1 MQNTRK
7 PNISACMIVKNE
19 EEFLPNCLNS
29 IKDAVDEIII
39 VDTGSTDN
47 TIAIAK
53 NFGAKVYH
61 HPWNDS
67 FSEARNRYL
76 NYASGD
82 WILQIDADEELEQAD
97 IPKLRIA
104 ISDNRY
110 NGIIIA
116 IQSIIKDGLHTFY
129 HPRIFRRGKGFY
141 KNIIHEQTIIDGERL
156 STEIR
161 LYHHGYNLDEKKM
174 RIKWQRTTHLLKK
187 QIAQNKHDSF
197 AWFNLIRN
205 YRIQD
210 LFQDGI
216 NAGEEALKIMAPDAF
231 SKHGRTVQ
239 QPHLTSPL
247 PLYPTVGQ
255 ASTPDIIMTSG
266 DACPTNEGGQGE
278 GMSPAGGGAGGGNFS
293 HPWREGLEPAPY
305 LIRGEEG
312 ELIQETNISLHHY
325 VMIIYETANCYLYNE
340 DYSKAKE
347 LCHFALSKLAELK
360 IEPENID
367 LIFTLACIY
376 LKEGDYRKAIDYF
389 ERFLLLREWYLK
401 NINNISLMV
410 DTMGYAY
417 TAYNGLGICFGKLGH
432 LQTGIDYLQKAIS
445 SNTKYLTPYKNLAIC
460 YLSEENLVEATN
472 TLLKTISEGIADEE
486 VLLHLGELYIKQ
498 EAYEKAI
505 PYLESYLKIYPENKD
520 TLLNIARCYEK
531 LGHLEA
537 ALIGYKSALGQ

>member
-1 MQNTRK
+1 MENILSPK
-7 PNISACMIVKNE
+7 ISACMIVKNE

-29 IKDAVDEIII
+29 IKDVVDEIII

-47 TIAIAK
+47 TVTIAK
-53 NFGAKVYH
+53 SFGAKVYH
-61 HPWNDS
+61 HPWNNS
-67 FSEARNRYL
+67 FSEARNHYL
-76 NYASGD
+76 DYASGD
-82 WILQIDADEELEQAD
+82 WIFQIDADEELEQAD
-97 IPKLRIA
+97 IPKLRLA

-116 IQSIIKDGLHTFY
+116 IHSIIKDGIHKFY

-141 KNIIHEQTIIDGERL
+141 KDIIHEQTIIEGERL
-156 STEIR
+156 PTEIR
-161 LYHHGYNLDEKKM
+161 LYHHGYNLDGKEM

-210 LFQDGI
+210 LFKDGI
-216 NAGEEALKIMAPDAF
+216 DAGEEALKIM
-231 SKHGRTVQ
+231 
-239 QPHLTSPL
+239 SPVSFL
-247 PLYPTVGQ
+247 NHDKT
-255 ASTPDIIMTSG
+255 D
-266 DACPTNEGGQGE
+266 
-278 GMSPAGGGAGGGNFS
+278 
-293 HPWREGLEPAPY
+293 
-305 LIRGEEG
+305 
-312 ELIQETNISLHHY
+312 ISLHHY
-325 VMIIYETANCYLYNE
+325 VMIIYETANCHLYNE

-410 DTMGYAY
+410 DTMGYDY
-417 TAYNGLGICFGKLGH
+417 TAYNGLGICSGTLGH
-432 LQTGIDYLQKAIS
+432 LQTAIDYLQKAIT

-460 YLSEENLVEATN
+460 YLSVENLVEATN
-472 TLLKTISEGIADEE
+472 TLLKTISEGIADNE

-505 PYLESYLKIYPENKD
+505 PYLEAHIKTCPENKD

-531 LGHLEA
+531 LGHWEA
-537 ALIGYKSALGQ
+537 ALVGYKSALGE

>member
-1 MQNTRK
+1 MENILSPK
-7 PNISACMIVKNE
+7 ISACMIVKNE

-29 IKDAVDEIII
+29 IKDVVDEIII

-47 TIAIAK
+47 TVTIAK
-53 NFGAKVYH
+53 EFKAKVYH

-67 FSEARNRYL
+67 FSEARNHCL
-76 NYASGD
+76 NHASGD
-82 WILQIDADEELEQAD
+82 WILQIDADEELERSD
-97 IPKLRIA
+97 IPILRDA
-104 ISDNRY
+104 INTDSY

-116 IQSIIKDGLHTFY
+116 IHSIVKDGTHKFY

-141 KNIIHEQTIIDGERL
+141 KDIIHEQTIIEGERL
-156 STEIR
+156 PTEIR
-161 LYHHGYNLDEKKM
+161 LYHYGYNLDEKKM

-197 AWFNLIRN
+197 AWFNLVRN

-210 LFQDGI
+210 SFQDGI
-216 NAGEEALKIMAPDAF
+216 NAGEEALKIMSPVPF
-231 SKHGRTVQ
+231 SNHDKT
-239 QPHLTSPL
+239 
-247 PLYPTVGQ
+247 
-255 ASTPDIIMTSG
+255 D
-266 DACPTNEGGQGE
+266 
-278 GMSPAGGGAGGGNFS
+278 
-293 HPWREGLEPAPY
+293 
-305 LIRGEEG
+305 
-312 ELIQETNISLHHY
+312 ISLHHY
-325 VMIIYETANCYLYNE
+325 VMIIYETANCHLYNE

-401 NINNISLMV
+401 NINKISLMV
-410 DTMGYAY
+410 DTMGYDY
-417 TAYNGLGICFGKLGH
+417 TAYNGLGICSGKLGH
-432 LQTGIDYLQKAIS
+432 LQTAIDYLQKAIA
-445 SNTKYLTPYKNLAIC
+445 SNTKYLTPYKNLALC

-472 TLLKTISEGIADEE
+472 TLLRTISEGIADDE

-505 PYLESYLKIYPENKD
+505 PYLEAHLKTYPENKD

-531 LGHLEA
+531 LGHWEA
-537 ALIGYKSALGQ
+537 ALVGYKSALGE

>member
-1 MQNTRK
+1 MENILSPK
-7 PNISACMIVKNE
+7 ISACMIVKNE

-29 IKDAVDEIII
+29 IKDVVDEIII

-47 TIAIAK
+47 TVTIAK
-53 NFGAKVYH
+53 SFGAKVYH
-61 HPWNDS
+61 HPWNNS
-67 FSEARNRYL
+67 FSEARNHYL
-76 NYASGD
+76 DYASGD
-82 WILQIDADEELEQAD
+82 WIFQIDADEELEQAD
-97 IPKLRIA
+97 IPKLRLA

-116 IQSIIKDGLHTFY
+116 IHSIIKDGIHKFY

-141 KNIIHEQTIIDGERL
+141 KDIIHEQTIIEGERL
-156 STEIR
+156 PTEIR
-161 LYHHGYNLDEKKM
+161 LYHHGYNLDGKKM

-210 LFQDGI
+210 LFKDGI
-216 NAGEEALKIMAPDAF
+216 DAGEEALKIM
-231 SKHGRTVQ
+231 
-239 QPHLTSPL
+239 SPVSFL
-247 PLYPTVGQ
+247 NHDKT
-255 ASTPDIIMTSG
+255 D
-266 DACPTNEGGQGE
+266 
-278 GMSPAGGGAGGGNFS
+278 
-293 HPWREGLEPAPY
+293 
-305 LIRGEEG
+305 
-312 ELIQETNISLHHY
+312 ISLHHY
-325 VMIIYETANCYLYNE
+325 VMIIYETANCHLYNE
-340 DYSKAKE
+340 DYSKARE

-410 DTMGYAY
+410 DTMGYDY
-417 TAYNGLGICFGKLGH
+417 TAYNGLGICSGTLGH
-432 LQTGIDYLQKAIS
+432 LQTAIDYLQKAIA
-445 SNTKYLTPYKNLAIC
+445 SNTKYLTPYKNLAHC

-472 TLLKTISEGIADEE
+472 TLLKTISEGVADNE

-505 PYLESYLKIYPENKD
+505 PYLEAHIKTCPENKD

-531 LGHLEA
+531 LGHWEA
-537 ALIGYKSALGQ
+537 ALVGYKSALGG

>member
-1 MQNTRK
+1 MENILSPK
-7 PNISACMIVKNE
+7 ISACMIVKNE

-29 IKDAVDEIII
+29 IKGVVDEIII
-39 VDTGSTDN
+39 VDTGSTDD
-47 TIAIAK
+47 TMTIAK

-67 FSEARNRYL
+67 FSEARNHCL
-76 NYASGD
+76 NHASGD

-97 IPKLRIA
+97 IPKLRLA
-104 ISDNRY
+104 ISDHRY

-129 HPRIFRRGKGFY
+129 HPRIFRRGNGFY
-141 KNIIHEQTIIDGERL
+141 KDIIHEQTIIEGERL
-156 STEIR
+156 PTEIR

-187 QIAQNKHDSF
+187 QIAHNKHDGF

-216 NAGEEALKIMAPDAF
+216 DAGEEALKIM
-231 SKHGRTVQ
+231 
-239 QPHLTSPL
+239 SPVSFL
-247 PLYPTVGQ
+247 NHDKT
-255 ASTPDIIMTSG
+255 DI
-266 DACPTNEGGQGE
+266 N
-278 GMSPAGGGAGGGNFS
+278 
-293 HPWREGLEPAPY
+293 
-305 LIRGEEG
+305 
-312 ELIQETNISLHHY
+312 LHHY
-325 VMIIYETANCYLYNE
+325 VMIIYETANCHLYNE
-340 DYSKAKE
+340 NYSKAKE

-401 NINNISLMV
+401 NINKISLMV
-410 DTMGYAY
+410 DTMGYDY
-417 TAYNGLGICFGKLGH
+417 TAYNGLGICSGKLGH
-432 LQTGIDYLQKAIS
+432 LQTAIDYLQKAIA
-445 SNTKYLTPYKNLAIC
+445 SNTKYLTPYKNLALC
-460 YLSEENLVEATN
+460 YLNEENFVEATN
-472 TLLKTISEGIADEE
+472 TLLKTISEGIADNE

-505 PYLESYLKIYPENKD
+505 PYLEAHIKTCPENKD
-520 TLLNIARCYEK
+520 ILLNIARCYEK
-531 LGHLEA
+531 LGHWEA
-537 ALIGYKSALGQ
+537 ALVGYKSALGE

>member
-1 MQNTRK
+1 MENILSPK
-7 PNISACMIVKNE
+7 ISACMIVKNE

-29 IKDAVDEIII
+29 IKEVADEIII

-47 TIAIAK
+47 TVTIAK
-53 NFGAKVYH
+53 EFKAKVYH

-67 FSEARNRYL
+67 FSEARNHCL
-76 NYASGD
+76 NHASGD

-97 IPKLRIA
+97 IPKLRLA
-104 ISDNRY
+104 ISDKRY

-141 KNIIHEQTIIDGERL
+141 KDIIHEQTIIEGERL
-156 STEIR
+156 PTEIR
-161 LYHHGYNLDEKKM
+161 LYHHGYNLDQKKM
-174 RIKWQRTTHLLKK
+174 RTKWQRTTHLLKK

-216 NAGEEALKIMAPDAF
+216 NAGEEALKIMSVVPF
-231 SKHGRTVQ
+231 SKH
-239 QPHLTSPL
+239 
-247 PLYPTVGQ
+247 
-255 ASTPDIIMTSG
+255 DK
-266 DACPTNEGGQGE
+266 
-278 GMSPAGGGAGGGNFS
+278 
-293 HPWREGLEPAPY
+293 
-305 LIRGEEG
+305 
-312 ELIQETNISLHHY
+312 TNINLHHY
-325 VMIIYETANCYLYNE
+325 VMVIYETANCHLYNE
-340 DYSKAKE
+340 NYSKAKE

-376 LKEGDYRKAIDYF
+376 LKEGDYRKAIDHF

-401 NINNISLMV
+401 NIDKISLMV
-410 DTMGYAY
+410 DTMGYDY
-417 TAYNGLGICFGKLGH
+417 TAYNGLGICSGKLGH
-432 LQTGIDYLQKAIS
+432 LQTAIDYFKKAIA
-445 SNTKYLTPYKNLAIC
+445 SNTKYLTPYKNLVLC
-460 YLSEENLVEATN
+460 YLNNGNLVEATN
-472 TLLKTISEGIADEE
+472 TLLKIISECIADDETF
-486 VLLHLGELYIKQ
+486 LYLGELHIKQ

-505 PYLESYLKIYPENKD
+505 PYLEAYVKVHPENKD

-531 LGHLEA
+531 LGHWEA
-537 ALIGYKSALGQ
+537 ALVGYKSALGK

>member
-1 MQNTRK
+1 MENILSPK
-7 PNISACMIVKNE
+7 ISACMIVKNE

-29 IKDAVDEIII
+29 IKGVVDEIII
-39 VDTGSTDN
+39 VDTGSTDD
-47 TIAIAK
+47 TMTIAK

-67 FSEARNRYL
+67 FSEARNHCL
-76 NYASGD
+76 NHASGD

-97 IPKLRIA
+97 IPKLRLA
-104 ISDNRY
+104 ISDHRY

-141 KNIIHEQTIIDGERL
+141 KDIIHEQTIIEGERL
-156 STEIR
+156 PTEIR

-187 QIAQNKHDSF
+187 QIAHNKHDGF

-216 NAGEEALKIMAPDAF
+216 DAGEEALKIMSSDSF
-231 SKHGRTVQ
+231 SKHSGTATIQR
-239 QPHLTSPL
+239 PHQTSPIKGEETFF
-247 PLYPTVGQ
+247 PR
-255 ASTPDIIMTSG
+255 TS
-266 DACPTNEGGQGE
+266 
-278 GMSPAGGGAGGGNFS
+278 
-293 HPWREGLEPAPY
+293 WEGLGVGDE
-305 LIRGEEG
+305 R
-312 ELIQETNISLHHY
+312 IQGTNVSLHHY
-325 VMIIYETANCYLYNE
+325 VMIIYETANCHLYNE

-389 ERFLLLREWYLK
+389 ERFLSLREWYLK
-401 NINNISLMV
+401 NINKISLMV
-410 DTMGYAY
+410 DTMGYDY
-417 TAYNGLGICFGKLGH
+417 TAYNGLGICSGKLGH
-432 LQTGIDYLQKAIS
+432 LQTAIDYLQKAIA
-445 SNTKYLTPYKNLAIC
+445 SNTKYLTPYKNLALC
-460 YLSEENLVEATN
+460 YLNEENFVEATN
-472 TLLKTISEGIADEE
+472 TLLKTISEGIADNE

-505 PYLESYLKIYPENKD
+505 PYLEAHIKTCPENKNI
-520 TLLNIARCYEK
+520 LLNIARCYEK
-531 LGHLEA
+531 LGHWEA
-537 ALIGYKSALGQ
+537 ALVGYKSALGQ

>member
-1 MQNTRK
+1 
-7 PNISACMIVKNE
+7 MIVKNE
-19 EEFLPNCLNS
+19 EELLPNCLNS

-47 TIAIAK
+47 TVNIAK
-53 NFGAKVYH
+53 IFGAKVYH

-67 FSEARNRYL
+67 FSEARNHCL
-76 NYASGD
+76 NHASGD

-97 IPKLRIA
+97 IPKLRLA
-104 ISDNRY
+104 ISDHRY
-110 NGIIIA
+110 NGVIIA
-116 IQSIIKDGLHTFY
+116 IQSIIKDGIHKFY

-141 KNIIHEQTIIDGERL
+141 KDIIHEQTILEGERL

-174 RIKWQRTTHLLKK
+174 RTKWQRTTHLLIK

-216 NAGEEALKIMAPDAF
+216 NAGEEALKIMSPVPF
-231 SKHGRTVQ
+231 SNHDKT
-239 QPHLTSPL
+239 
-247 PLYPTVGQ
+247 
-255 ASTPDIIMTSG
+255 D
-266 DACPTNEGGQGE
+266 
-278 GMSPAGGGAGGGNFS
+278 
-293 HPWREGLEPAPY
+293 
-305 LIRGEEG
+305 
-312 ELIQETNISLHHY
+312 ISLHHY
-325 VMIIYETANCYLYNE
+325 VMITYETANCYLYNE
-340 DYSKAKE
+340 NYSKAKE
-347 LCHFALSKLAELK
+347 LCLLTLSKLAELK
-360 IEPENID
+360 IKPENID

-376 LKEGDYRKAIDYF
+376 LKEGDYRKAIDSF

-410 DTMGYAY
+410 DTLGYDY
-417 TAYNGLGICFGKLGH
+417 TAYNGLGICCGKLGH
-432 LQTGIDYLQKAIS
+432 LQTAIDYLQKAIA

-460 YLSEENLVEATN
+460 YLSDENLVEATN
-472 TLLKTISEGIADEE
+472 TLLRTITEGIADNE

-498 EAYEKAI
+498 EAFEKAI
-505 PYLESYLKIYPENKD
+505 PHLEAHLKTCPENKG

-531 LGHLEA
+531 LGHWEA
-537 ALIGYKSALGQ
+537 ALIGYKSALGE

>member
-1 MQNTRK
+1 MENILSPK
-7 PNISACMIVKNE
+7 ISACMIVKNE

-29 IKDAVDEIII
+29 IKGVVDEIII
-39 VDTGSTDN
+39 VDTGSTDD
-47 TIAIAK
+47 TMTIAK

-67 FSEARNRYL
+67 FSEARNHCL
-76 NYASGD
+76 NHASGD

-97 IPKLRIA
+97 IPKLRLA
-104 ISDNRY
+104 ISDHRY

-141 KNIIHEQTIIDGERL
+141 KDIIHEQTIIEGERL
-156 STEIR
+156 PTEIR
-161 LYHHGYNLDEKKM
+161 LYHHGYNLDGKKM

-187 QIAQNKHDSF
+187 QIAHNKHDGF

-216 NAGEEALKIMAPDAF
+216 DAGEEALKIM
-231 SKHGRTVQ
+231 
-239 QPHLTSPL
+239 SPVSFL
-247 PLYPTVGQ
+247 NHDKT
-255 ASTPDIIMTSG
+255 DI
-266 DACPTNEGGQGE
+266 N
-278 GMSPAGGGAGGGNFS
+278 
-293 HPWREGLEPAPY
+293 
-305 LIRGEEG
+305 
-312 ELIQETNISLHHY
+312 LHHY
-325 VMIIYETANCYLYNE
+325 VMIIYETANCHLYNE
-340 DYSKAKE
+340 NYSKAKE

-389 ERFLLLREWYLK
+389 ERFLSLREWYLK
-401 NINNISLMV
+401 NINKISLMV
-410 DTMGYAY
+410 DTMGYDY
-417 TAYNGLGICFGKLGH
+417 TAYNGLGICSGKLGH
-432 LQTGIDYLQKAIS
+432 LQTAIDYLQKAIA
-445 SNTKYLTPYKNLAIC
+445 SNTKYLTPYKNLALC
-460 YLSEENLVEATN
+460 YLNEENFVEATN
-472 TLLKTISEGIADEE
+472 TLLKTISEGIADNE

-505 PYLESYLKIYPENKD
+505 PYLEAHIKTCPENKD
-520 TLLNIARCYEK
+520 ILLNIARCYEK
-531 LGHLEA
+531 LGHWEA
-537 ALIGYKSALGQ
+537 ALVGYKSALGE

>member
-7 PNISACMIVKNE
+7 PTVSACMIVKNE

-29 IKDAVDEIII
+29 IKGVVDEIII
-39 VDTGSTDN
+39 VDTGSTDD
-47 TIAIAK
+47 TMTIAK

-67 FSEARNRYL
+67 FSEARNHCL
-76 NYASGD
+76 NHASGD

-97 IPKLRIA
+97 IPKLRLA
-104 ISDNRY
+104 ISDHRY

-141 KNIIHEQTIIDGERL
+141 KDIIHEQTIIEGERL

-187 QIAQNKHDSF
+187 QIAHNKHDGF

-216 NAGEEALKIMAPDAF
+216 DAGEEALKIM
-231 SKHGRTVQ
+231 
-239 QPHLTSPL
+239 SPVSFL
-247 PLYPTVGQ
+247 NHDKT
-255 ASTPDIIMTSG
+255 DI
-266 DACPTNEGGQGE
+266 N
-278 GMSPAGGGAGGGNFS
+278 
-293 HPWREGLEPAPY
+293 
-305 LIRGEEG
+305 
-312 ELIQETNISLHHY
+312 LHHY
-325 VMIIYETANCYLYNE
+325 VMIIYETANCHLYNE
-340 DYSKAKE
+340 NYSKAKE

-389 ERFLLLREWYLK
+389 ERFLSLREWYLK
-401 NINNISLMV
+401 NINKISLMV
-410 DTMGYAY
+410 DTMGYDY
-417 TAYNGLGICFGKLGH
+417 TAYNGLGICSGKLGH
-432 LQTGIDYLQKAIS
+432 LQTAIDYLQKAIA
-445 SNTKYLTPYKNLAIC
+445 SNTKYLTPYKNLALC
-460 YLSEENLVEATN
+460 YLNEENFVEATN
-472 TLLKTISEGIADEE
+472 TLLKTISEGIADNE

-505 PYLESYLKIYPENKD
+505 PYLEAHIKTCPENKD
-520 TLLNIARCYEK
+520 ILLNIARCYEK
-531 LGHLEA
+531 LGHWEA
-537 ALIGYKSALGQ
+537 ALVGYKSALGE

>member
-1 MQNTRK
+1 MENILSPK
-7 PNISACMIVKNE
+7 ISACMIVKNE

-29 IKDAVDEIII
+29 IKDVVDEIII

-47 TIAIAK
+47 TVTIAK
-53 NFGAKVYH
+53 SFGAKVYH
-61 HPWNDS
+61 HPWNNS
-67 FSEARNRYL
+67 FSEARNHYL
-76 NYASGD
+76 DYASGD
-82 WILQIDADEELEQAD
+82 WIFQIDADEELEQAD
-97 IPKLRIA
+97 IPKLRLA

-116 IQSIIKDGLHTFY
+116 IHSIIKDGIHKFY

-141 KNIIHEQTIIDGERL
+141 KDIIHEQTIIEGERL
-156 STEIR
+156 PTEIR
-161 LYHHGYNLDEKKM
+161 LYHHGYNLDGKKM

-210 LFQDGI
+210 LFKDGI
-216 NAGEEALKIMAPDAF
+216 DAGEEALKIM
-231 SKHGRTVQ
+231 
-239 QPHLTSPL
+239 SPVSFL
-247 PLYPTVGQ
+247 NHDKT
-255 ASTPDIIMTSG
+255 D
-266 DACPTNEGGQGE
+266 
-278 GMSPAGGGAGGGNFS
+278 
-293 HPWREGLEPAPY
+293 
-305 LIRGEEG
+305 
-312 ELIQETNISLHHY
+312 ISLHHY
-325 VMIIYETANCYLYNE
+325 VMIIYETANCHLYNE

-401 NINNISLMV
+401 NINRISLMV
-410 DTMGYAY
+410 DTMGYDY
-417 TAYNGLGICFGKLGH
+417 TAYNGLGICSGKLGH
-432 LQTGIDYLQKAIS
+432 LQTAIDYLQKAIA
-445 SNTKYLTPYKNLAIC
+445 SNTMYLTPYKNLALC

-472 TLLKTISEGIADEE
+472 TLLKTISEGIADNE

-505 PYLESYLKIYPENKD
+505 PYLEAHIKTCPENKD

-531 LGHLEA
+531 LGHWEA
-537 ALIGYKSALGQ
+537 ALVGYKSALGQ

>member
-1 MQNTRK
+1 MENILSPK
-7 PNISACMIVKNE
+7 ISACMIVKNE

-29 IKDAVDEIII
+29 IKEVADEIII

-47 TIAIAK
+47 TVTIAK
-53 NFGAKVYH
+53 EFKAKVYH

-67 FSEARNRYL
+67 FSEARNHCL
-76 NYASGD
+76 NHASGD

-97 IPKLRIA
+97 IPKLRLA
-104 ISDNRY
+104 ISDKRY

-141 KNIIHEQTIIDGERL
+141 KDIIHEQTIIEGERL
-156 STEIR
+156 PTEIR
-161 LYHHGYNLDEKKM
+161 LYHHGYNLDQKKM
-174 RIKWQRTTHLLKK
+174 RTKWQRTTHLLKK

-216 NAGEEALKIMAPDAF
+216 NAGEEALKIMSVVPF
-231 SKHGRTVQ
+231 SKH
-239 QPHLTSPL
+239 
-247 PLYPTVGQ
+247 
-255 ASTPDIIMTSG
+255 DK
-266 DACPTNEGGQGE
+266 
-278 GMSPAGGGAGGGNFS
+278 
-293 HPWREGLEPAPY
+293 
-305 LIRGEEG
+305 
-312 ELIQETNISLHHY
+312 TNINLHHY
-325 VMIIYETANCYLYNE
+325 VMVIYETANCHLYNE
-340 DYSKAKE
+340 NYSKAKE

-376 LKEGDYRKAIDYF
+376 LKEGDYRKAIDHF

-401 NINNISLMV
+401 NIDKISLMV
-410 DTMGYAY
+410 DTMGYDY
-417 TAYNGLGICFGKLGH
+417 TAYNGLGICSGKLGH
-432 LQTGIDYLQKAIS
+432 LQTAIDYFKKAIA
-445 SNTKYLTPYKNLAIC
+445 SNTKYLTPYKNLVLC
-460 YLSEENLVEATN
+460 YLNNGNLVEATN
-472 TLLKTISEGIADEE
+472 TLLKIISEGIADDETF
-486 VLLHLGELYIKQ
+486 LYLGELHIKQ

-505 PYLESYLKIYPENKD
+505 PYLEAYVKVHPENKD

-531 LGHLEA
+531 LGHWEA
-537 ALIGYKSALGQ
+537 ALVGYKSALGK

>member
-1 MQNTRK
+1 MKTLEK
-7 PNISACMIVKNE
+7 PTISACMIVKNE

-29 IKDAVDEIII
+29 IKDVVDEIII

-47 TIAIAK
+47 TVTIAK
-53 NFGAKVYH
+53 EFKAKVH
-61 HPWNDS
+61 HHTWNDS
-67 FSEARNRYL
+67 FSEARNHCL
-76 NYASGD
+76 NHASGD

-97 IPKLRIA
+97 IPKLRLA

-110 NGIIIA
+110 NGIIIV

-141 KNIIHEQTIIDGERL
+141 KDIIHEQTIIEGERL
-156 STEIR
+156 PTEIR

-174 RIKWQRTTHLLKK
+174 RIKWQRITHLLKK

-216 NAGEEALKIMAPDAF
+216 NTGEEALKIMSPVPF
-231 SKHGRTVQ
+231 SNHDK
-239 QPHLTSPL
+239 
-247 PLYPTVGQ
+247 
-255 ASTPDIIMTSG
+255 
-266 DACPTNEGGQGE
+266 
-278 GMSPAGGGAGGGNFS
+278 
-293 HPWREGLEPAPY
+293 
-305 LIRGEEG
+305 
-312 ELIQETNISLHHY
+312 TNINLHHY
-325 VMIIYETANCYLYNE
+325 VMIIYETANCHLYNE

-360 IEPENID
+360 IEPENMD

-410 DTMGYAY
+410 DTMGYDY
-417 TAYNGLGICFGKLGH
+417 TAYNGLGICSVKLGH
-432 LQTGIDYLQKAIS
+432 LQTAIDYLQKAIA
-445 SNTKYLTPYKNLAIC
+445 SNTKYLTPYKNLALC
-460 YLSEENLVEATN
+460 YLTEENLAEATN
-472 TLLKTISEGIADEE
+472 TLLKTISEGIADNE

-505 PYLESYLKIYPENKD
+505 PYLEAHIKTCPENKD
-520 TLLNIARCYEK
+520 ILLNIARCYEK
-531 LGHLEA
+531 LGHWEA
-537 ALIGYKSALGQ
+537 ALVGYKSALGK

>member
-1 MQNTRK
+1 MENILSPK
-7 PNISACMIVKNE
+7 ISACMIVKNE

-29 IKDAVDEIII
+29 IKGVVDEIII
-39 VDTGSTDN
+39 VDTGSTDD
-47 TIAIAK
+47 TMTIAK

-67 FSEARNRYL
+67 FSEARNHCL
-76 NYASGD
+76 NHASGD

-97 IPKLRIA
+97 IPKLRLA
-104 ISDNRY
+104 ISDHRY

-141 KNIIHEQTIIDGERL
+141 KDIIHEQTIIEGERL
-156 STEIR
+156 PTEIR

-187 QIAQNKHDSF
+187 QIAHNKHDGF

-216 NAGEEALKIMAPDAF
+216 NAGEEALKIMSPVPF
-231 SKHGRTVQ
+231 SNHDKT
-239 QPHLTSPL
+239 
-247 PLYPTVGQ
+247 
-255 ASTPDIIMTSG
+255 DI
-266 DACPTNEGGQGE
+266 N
-278 GMSPAGGGAGGGNFS
+278 
-293 HPWREGLEPAPY
+293 
-305 LIRGEEG
+305 
-312 ELIQETNISLHHY
+312 LHHY
-325 VMIIYETANCYLYNE
+325 VMIIYETANCHLYNE
-340 DYSKAKE
+340 NYSKAKE

-389 ERFLLLREWYLK
+389 ERFLSLREWYLK
-401 NINNISLMV
+401 NINKISLMV
-410 DTMGYAY
+410 DTMGYDY
-417 TAYNGLGICFGKLGH
+417 TAYNGLGICSGKLGH
-432 LQTGIDYLQKAIS
+432 LQTAIDYLQKAIA
-445 SNTKYLTPYKNLAIC
+445 SNTKYLTPYKNLALC
-460 YLSEENLVEATN
+460 YLNEENFVEATN
-472 TLLKTISEGIADEE
+472 TLLKTISEGIADNE

-505 PYLESYLKIYPENKD
+505 SYLEAHIKTCPENKD
-520 TLLNIARCYEK
+520 ILLNIARCYEK
-531 LGHLEA
+531 LGHWEA
-537 ALIGYKSALGQ
+537 ALVGYKSALGE

>member
-1 MQNTRK
+1 MKSTRRPK
-7 PNISACMIVKNE
+7 LSACMIVKNE
-19 EEFLPNCLNS
+19 EELLPNCLNS
-29 IKDAVDEIII
+29 IKDAVDEIIV

-47 TIAIAK
+47 TVTIAK
-53 NFGAKVYH
+53 EFKAKVYH

-67 FSEARNRYL
+67 FSEARNHCL
-76 NYASGD
+76 NHASGD

-97 IPKLRIA
+97 IPKLRLA

-141 KNIIHEQTIIDGERL
+141 KDIIHEQTIIEGERL
-156 STEIR
+156 PTEIR

-187 QIAQNKHDSF
+187 QIAQNKHDGF

-216 NAGEEALKIMAPDAF
+216 NAGEEALKIMSPVPF
-231 SKHGRTVQ
+231 SNHDKT
-239 QPHLTSPL
+239 
-247 PLYPTVGQ
+247 
-255 ASTPDIIMTSG
+255 D
-266 DACPTNEGGQGE
+266 
-278 GMSPAGGGAGGGNFS
+278 
-293 HPWREGLEPAPY
+293 
-305 LIRGEEG
+305 
-312 ELIQETNISLHHY
+312 ISLHHY

-340 DYSKAKE
+340 DYSKAEE
-347 LCHFALSKLAELK
+347 LCHFALSKLAESE

-367 LIFTLACIY
+367 IIFTLACIY

-401 NINNISLMV
+401 NINRISLMV
-410 DTMGYAY
+410 DTMGYDY
-417 TAYNGLGICFGKLGH
+417 TAYNGLGICSGKLGH
-432 LQTGIDYLQKAIS
+432 LQTAIDYLQKAIA
-445 SNTKYLTPYKNLAIC
+445 SNTKYLTPYKNLALC

-472 TLLKTISEGIADEE
+472 TLLRTITEGIADDE

-505 PYLESYLKIYPENKD
+505 PYLEAHLKTCPENKD

-531 LGHLEA
+531 LGHWEA
-537 ALIGYKSALGQ
+537 ALVGYKSALGE

>member
-7 PNISACMIVKNE
+7 PTISACMIVKNE

-29 IKDAVDEIII
+29 IKDAVEEIII
-39 VDTGSTDN
+39 VDTGSTDD
-47 TIAIAK
+47 TITIAK

-67 FSEARNRYL
+67 FSEARNHCL
-76 NYASGD
+76 NHASGD

-97 IPKLRIA
+97 IPKLRLA

-110 NGIIIA
+110 NGIIVA

-141 KNIIHEQTIIDGERL
+141 KDIIHEQTIIEGERL
-156 STEIR
+156 PTEIR

-187 QIAQNKHDSF
+187 QIVQNKHDSF

-216 NAGEEALKIMAPDAF
+216 NAGEETLKIMSPVPF
-231 SKHGRTVQ
+231 SNHDK
-239 QPHLTSPL
+239 
-247 PLYPTVGQ
+247 
-255 ASTPDIIMTSG
+255 
-266 DACPTNEGGQGE
+266 
-278 GMSPAGGGAGGGNFS
+278 
-293 HPWREGLEPAPY
+293 
-305 LIRGEEG
+305 
-312 ELIQETNISLHHY
+312 TNIRLHHY
-325 VMIIYETANCYLYNE
+325 VMIIYETANCHLYNE
-340 DYSKAKE
+340 NYSKAKE

-376 LKEGDYRKAIDYF
+376 LKEGDYRRAIDHF

-401 NINNISLMV
+401 NINKISLMV
-410 DTMGYAY
+410 DTMGYDY
-417 TAYNGLGICFGKLGH
+417 TAYNGLGICSGKLGH
-432 LQTGIDYLQKAIS
+432 LQTAIDYLQKAIA
-445 SNTKYLTPYKNLAIC
+445 SNTKYLTPYKNLAHC

-472 TLLKTISEGIADEE
+472 TLLKTISEGIADNE
-486 VLLHLGELYIKQ
+486 VILHLGELYIKQ

-505 PYLESYLKIYPENKD
+505 PYLEAHIKTCPENKD

-531 LGHLEA
+531 LGHWEA
-537 ALIGYKSALGQ
+537 ALVGYKSALGG

>member
-1 MQNTRK
+1 MHMQNLK
-7 PNISACMIVKNE
+7 KENISACMIVKNE

-47 TIAIAK
+47 TVTIAK
-53 NFGAKVYH
+53 EFKAKVHH

-67 FSEARNRYL
+67 FSEARNHCL
-76 NYASGD
+76 NHASGD

-97 IPKLRIA
+97 IPKLRLA

-141 KNIIHEQTIIDGERL
+141 KDIIHEQTIIEGERL
-156 STEIR
+156 PTEIR

-174 RIKWQRTTHLLKK
+174 RTKWQRTTHLLKK

-210 LFQDGI
+210 SFQDGI
-216 NAGEEALKIMAPDAF
+216 NAGEEALKIM
-231 SKHGRTVQ
+231 
-239 QPHLTSPL
+239 SPVPFL
-247 PLYPTVGQ
+247 NHDKT
-255 ASTPDIIMTSG
+255 D
-266 DACPTNEGGQGE
+266 
-278 GMSPAGGGAGGGNFS
+278 
-293 HPWREGLEPAPY
+293 
-305 LIRGEEG
+305 
-312 ELIQETNISLHHY
+312 ISLHHY
-325 VMIIYETANCYLYNE
+325 VMIIYETANCHLYNE
-340 DYSKAKE
+340 NYSKAKE

-401 NINNISLMV
+401 NIDKISLMV
-410 DTMGYAY
+410 DTMGYDY
-417 TAYNGLGICFGKLGH
+417 TAYNGLGICSGKLGH
-432 LQTGIDYLQKAIS
+432 LQTAIDYLQKAIV
-445 SNTKYLTPYKNLAIC
+445 SNSKYLTPYKNLAIC
-460 YLSEENLVEATN
+460 YLIEENLAEATN
-472 TLLKTISEGIADEE
+472 TLLKTISEGIADNE

-505 PYLESYLKIYPENKD
+505 PYLETHLKTYPENKD
-520 TLLNIARCYEK
+520 ILLNIARCYEK
-531 LGHLEA
+531 LGHWEA
-537 ALIGYKSALGQ
+537 ALAGYKSALGQ